1 MVVFGFGLRRT
12 AAVWNG
18 MKPTDGRQQNQ
29 ESNAPTTQCSSLAFR
44 YHNLTETT
52 LLLRIRGE
60 IMMTDGFNINLSYCW
75 VTEDTL
81 VLLCWEILKISL
93 RQNFNTITVR
103 KTLPVG
109 GYSGQPITE
118 LQILFT
124 AQFKADRVY
133 YTYTHYFLYT
143 SIYTTVRYHQS
154 AVWYNVI
161 LTICYGF
168 SWRHHHSNGMLRNVK
183 DTKIDSEEN
192 THTRPLRPHQAGNIK
207 INK

>member
-60 IMMTDGFNINLSYCW
+60 IMMTDGLNTNLSYCW

-109 GYSGQPITE
+109 GYSGQPIKKGWASLLYIHT
-118 LQILFT
+118 LFSLH
-124 AQFKADRVY
+124 FNI
-133 YTYTHYFLYT
+133 HYSTLPP
-143 SIYTTVRYHQS
+143 
-154 AVWYNVI
+154 
-161 LTICYGF
+161 IC
-168 SWRHHHSNGMLRNVK
+168 SM
-183 DTKIDSEEN
+183 I
-192 THTRPLRPHQAGNIK
+192 
-207 INK
+207 